1 MTDADLLVLTKSNLE
16 IYPGNT
22 VYDDYLSTLVSV
34 AEKEIAR
41 EGITL
46 NLDEL
51 DDCNLVVMYAAY
63 LFRKRASNGVGVN
76 YSTTATMA
84 AGMPRML
91 RYALNN
97 RLFSEKMKEA

>member
-1 MTDADLLVLTKSNLE
+1 MTDANLLVLTKANLE

-22 VYDDYLSTLVSV
+22 MHDHYLAALTTV
-34 AEKEIAR
+34 AKTEIAR

-46 NLDEL
+46 NLD
-51 DDCNLVVMYAAY
+51 DYGDCNLVVMYTAY
-63 LFRKRASNGVGVN
+63 LFRKRASDGAGVN
-76 YSTTATMA
+76 YSTTATMSV
-84 AGMPRML
+84 GMPRML